1 GLTAITATQQPA
13 IPSYLKALQS
23 PAKAAHQQPKPPRP
37 ITAKAVC
44 YRCLSPE
51 HLVRACRDP
60 VRCRN
65 RHGYGHRSHDCKM
78 PISQT
83 LSPASHHRKTPT
95 IPVPASRLPVHAVPF
110 NYPAAKASSS
120 TPPTPPSSPATQTYL
135 DAYAPKNMLASSSSC
150 PPDFMLPSAGASKA
164 SCMEGPLGLGRAALP
179 KAHCSS
185 PPRRMVD
192 ICIDSRNGKAPVEP
206 VFAPSRSPSLGR
218 RSPPS
223 GPGSPV
229 PRSAEEFIQ
238 NILRTAAPGIQF
250 QMLPSS
256 RGIKLLHFYSR
267 ADRDEVRLMSPL
279 LADGL
284 QLKLE
289 CPEETDNRFFRQPQW
304 LAFAMIVDFPTEHWS
319 EASIR
324 RCFGACCEV
333 AEVDPR
339 CLTGDNFGPIRV
351 LLELNHY
358 LDLPSEIWVTTMD
371 GVSRGGCIAQVLPL
385 RVWPRA
391 DQLGPDGRLRRFFQH
406 MSPPPAPPMLSEVPA
421 ALPHVPQQQNASPV
435 RNAQQQANTTTSQT
449 SSAFSTAQLLCLSAM
464 LAQLTGP
471 RTTETQ
477 SQLPPQQNTT
487 PQSHCSSKRQPT
499 SPTTF
504 NATRHK
510 RAGRPPRNNV
520 PKPIQRKSSRLAAKA
535 NGNFVDM
542 TNKAVKLKELRDTLQ
557 GCSTA

>member
-1 GLTAITATQQPA
+1 
-13 IPSYLKALQS
+13 
-23 PAKAAHQQPKPPRP
+23 
-37 ITAKAVC
+37 
-44 YRCLSPE
+44 
-51 HLVRACRDP
+51 
-60 VRCRN
+60 
-65 RHGYGHRSHDCKM
+65 
-78 PISQT
+78 
-83 LSPASHHRKTPT
+83 
-95 IPVPASRLPVHAVPF
+95 
-110 NYPAAKASSS
+110 
-120 TPPTPPSSPATQTYL
+120 
-135 DAYAPKNMLASSSSC
+135 
-150 PPDFMLPSAGASKA
+150 
-164 SCMEGPLGLGRAALP
+164 
-179 KAHCSS
+179 
-185 PPRRMVD
+185 MVD

-229 PRSAEEFIQ
+229 PRSGSPPSWTGSATGNDSGSFPEPDLAIPVQSPSLDLGGTRNSDGSSLDWDGRTPHIEAWVPQGCRETNDKLIYAYLDQHLPLSAAEEFIQ

-256 RGIKLLHFYSR
+256 RGIKLLRFYSR

-449 SSAFSTAQLLCLSAM
+449 SSAFSTAQLLCLSAV

-535 NGNFVDM
+535 NGNFMDM

-557 GCSTA
+557 GCSTAVKGEVQKKGLLSRSMAPISIPALRRLVRAAGLGCSAANAVGVVPLAKE

>member
-1 GLTAITATQQPA
+1 MHASLPKGLTAITATQQPA

-65 RHGYGHRSHDCKM
+65 CHGYGHRSHDCKM

-164 SCMEGPLGLGRAALP
+164 TCMEGPLGLGRAALL

-223 GPGSPV
+223 GPGLLYLGPV
-229 PRSAEEFIQ
+229 R
-238 NILRTAAPGIQF
+238 RHPGQ
-250 QMLPSS
+250 
-256 RGIKLLHFYSR
+256 
-267 ADRDEVRLMSPL
+267 AV
-279 LADGL
+279 L
-284 QLKLE
+284 Q
-289 CPEETDNRFFRQPQW
+289 
-304 LAFAMIVDFPTEHWS
+304 AMILA
-319 EASIR
+319 AS
-324 RCFGACCEV
+324 
-333 AEVDPR
+333 
-339 CLTGDNFGPIRV
+339 
-351 LLELNHY
+351 LN
-358 LDLPSEIWVTTMD
+358 P
-371 GVSRGGCIAQVLPL
+371 
-385 RVWPRA
+385 
-391 DQLGPDGRLRRFFQH
+391 
-406 MSPPPAPPMLSEVPA
+406 
-421 ALPHVPQQQNASPV
+421 
-435 RNAQQQANTTTSQT
+435 TSQYQFRVQ
-449 SSAFSTAQLLCLSAM
+449 A
-464 LAQLTGP
+464 LTWGGP
-471 RTTETQ
+471 
-477 SQLPPQQNTT
+477 
-487 PQSHCSSKRQPT
+487 
-499 SPTTF
+499 
-504 NATRHK
+504 
-510 RAGRPPRNNV
+510 
-520 PKPIQRKSSRLAAKA
+520 
-535 NGNFVDM
+535 
-542 TNKAVKLKELRDTLQ
+542 
-557 GCSTA
+557 